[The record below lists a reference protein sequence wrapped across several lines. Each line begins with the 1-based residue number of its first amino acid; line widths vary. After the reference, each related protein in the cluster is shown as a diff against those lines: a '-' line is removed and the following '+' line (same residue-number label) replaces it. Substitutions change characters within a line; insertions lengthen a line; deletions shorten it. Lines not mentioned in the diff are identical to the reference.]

1 MSHRSTEFEVNRRA
15 REREKSMR
23 IWCDFRGSVKSQVR
37 IWMFSKLS
45 GSLEAWK
52 SSYLREAG
60 AGLKKIISVCVLSH
74 IWLLATLWTVAHQT
88 PLFMEFPGKNTGV
101 GCHLLL
107 QGIFLTQ
114 GSNHISCIGGQI
126 VYNWATRETHKS
138 LLVFF
143 IFLKADLNFIDLFF
157 VLFYIFL
164 FHLFLPSSLWFLS
177 SY

>member
-101 GCHLLL
+101 GCHFLL

-114 GSNHISCIGGQI
+114 GLNPCLLHCRQI
-126 VYNWATRETHKS
+126 LSHRATRES
-138 LLVFF
+138 LSNNELPVFTYPNAE
-143 IFLKADLNFIDLFF
+143 L
-157 VLFYIFL
+157 
-164 FHLFLPSSLWFLS
+164 
-177 SY
+177 